1 MLSEKW
7 KVQLK
12 KSINNIPGAMK
23 RIILSCLFIF
33 TIYQLSYAQNS
44 IPAANKETIVP
55 ATEDNAVTLTN
66 ADPATEA
73 YNEGHFRQAIEIL
86 EAEKDARLKD
96 GLESAELYYNLG
108 NAYFRVNELA
118 NARLY
123 YEKAL
128 LLDPGDRDIRHN
140 IDYLSTKIEDKIL
153 VADTFF
159 LNIWFRAVQN
169 LFGSNAWATIAVV
182 LFLALTASMVAF
194 FFSRS
199 ILVKKTAFYIGIVSL
214 VIVIFAN
221 IFAFRQKDK
230 IEYRDTAVIMAGSA
244 SVVSSP
250 DINSKELFILHAGT
264 KVYITKEDRNWLE
277 IEIDNGS
284 IGWIQRDKIEII

>member
-1 MLSEKW
+1 
-7 KVQLK
+7 
-12 KSINNIPGAMK
+12 MK

-33 TIYQLSYAQNS
+33 TIHLSYAQDS
-44 IPAANKETIVP
+44 IPAVKNDSVP
-55 ATEDNAVTLTN
+55 ASAAHLSSGAS
-66 ADPATEA
+66 ADAIAA
-73 YNEGHFRQAIEIL
+73 YTEGHFRRAIEIL
-86 EAEKDARLKD
+86 EAEKDEKLKE
-96 GLESAELYYNLG
+96 GLESGELYYNLG
-108 NAYFRVNELA
+108 NSYFRMNDLA

-128 LLDPGDRDIRHN
+128 LIEPGDRDTRHN

-169 LFGSNAWATIAVV
+169 LFASNVWATIAVV
-182 LFLALTASMVAF
+182 FFLVLMASLATF

-199 ILVKKTAFYIGIVSL
+199 IVVKKAVFYAGIVAA

-230 IEYRDTAVIMAGSA
+230 IEDRDTAIVMVGSA

-264 KVYITKEDRNWLE
+264 KVYITKQDRNWLE

-284 IGWIQRDKIEII
+284 VGWIQRDKIEII

>member
-1 MLSEKW
+1 
-7 KVQLK
+7 
-12 KSINNIPGAMK
+12 MK
-23 RIILSCLFIF
+23 RIILACLFVF
-33 TIYQLSYAQNS
+33 TIQLSYAQDS
-44 IPAANKETIVP
+44 IPAVKNDSIP
-55 ATEDNAVTLTN
+55 AIAAQLTSGASTEAVT
-66 ADPATEA
+66 A
-73 YNEGHFRQAIEIL
+73 YNDGHFRRAIEIL
-86 EAEKDARLKD
+86 EVEKDAMLKD
-96 GLESAELYYNLG
+96 GLESAGLYYNLG
-108 NAYFRVNELA
+108 NAYFRMNDLA

-128 LLDPGDRDIRHN
+128 LIDPSDRDTRHN

-169 LFGSNAWATIAVV
+169 LFASNAWAIIAVV
-182 LFLALTASMVAF
+182 FFLTLITGLVAF

-199 ILVKKTAFYIGIVSL
+199 VVIKKTAFYIGIVSL

-221 IFAFRQKDK
+221 VFAFRQKDK
-230 IEYRDTAVIMAGSA
+230 IENRDSAVIMVGSA

-250 DINSKELFILHAGT
+250 DINSKALFVLHAGT
-264 KVYITKEDRNWLE
+264 KVYITKQDRNWLE

-284 IGWIQRDKIEII
+284 VGWIQRDKIEII